1 MEFEKKVKAMI
12 IIEILGK
19 PADYVEQTLHGLID
33 KLGTEKNVE
42 ILSKKFYEPKPA
54 ETLFVAFSEVEIA
67 VPSFFRLLEICFLYM
82 PSSIEVTEPSDLRF
96 NLSDANLLVN
106 GLTTRLHQY
115 DAVAKKIT
123 FENNI
128 LKNQLQQLTSN
139 AVSLQQQTPK
149 KINKKAKANP
159 KSRAKSKHK
168 NKK

>member
-1 MEFEKKVKAMI
+1 MEFEKNIKAMLV
-12 IIEILGK
+12 IEILGK

-42 ILSKKFYEPKPA
+42 ILNKKFYEPKPT

-82 PSSIEVTEPSDLRF
+82 PSSIEVTEPEDLRF

-106 GLTTRLHQY
+106 GLATRLHQY
-115 DAVAKKIT
+115 DAIAKKIT

-139 AVSLQQQTPK
+139 TAPLYQQTPK
-149 KINKKAKANP
+149 KINKKAKAKP
-159 KSRAKSKHK
+159 KSRVKSKL
-168 NKK
+168 KKKR

>member
-1 MEFEKKVKAMI
+1 MEFEKNVRAMLV
-12 IIEILGK
+12 IEILGK
-19 PADYVEQTLHGLID
+19 PADYVEQTLNGLID
-33 KLGTEKNVE
+33 RLGTEKNVE

-82 PSSIEVTEPSDLRF
+82 PSSVEITEADLKF
-96 NLSDANLLVN
+96 SMNDANMLVN
-106 GLTTRLHQY
+106 GLVTRLHQY
-115 DAVAKKIT
+115 DAIAKKIT

-149 KINKKAKANP
+149 KINKKAKAKP
-159 KSRAKSKHK
+159 KSRVKSKPK
-168 NKK
+168 NKR